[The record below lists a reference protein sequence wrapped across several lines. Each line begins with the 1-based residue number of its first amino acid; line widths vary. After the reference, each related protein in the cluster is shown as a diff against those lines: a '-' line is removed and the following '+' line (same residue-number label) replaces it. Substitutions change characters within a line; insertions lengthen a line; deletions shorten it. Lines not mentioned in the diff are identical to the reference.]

1 MFTTLEELFK
11 LIVIFFGLTNLL
23 VIFKIMI
30 NKILKDLINTGEV
43 TSFIKN
49 ILVRIEEKKE
59 YNKIIEKVVRKL
71 IENNLYIKYK

>member
-1 MFTTLEELFK
+1 VFTTLEELFK
-11 LIVIFFGLTNLL
+11 LI

>member
-1 MFTTLEELFK
+1 
-11 LIVIFFGLTNLL
+11 
-23 VIFKIMI
+23 MI